1 MARLSI
7 GVFPSLSF
15 LLAVAGLAL
24 GGCGVLPSGG
34 PDFVQISTTRGVETA
49 TALPYV
55 IVPVS
60 RTVLPYVSVSEA
72 PSLAS
77 FSDRRPSP
85 NLTLGVGDVVFIRI
99 FEASPGGLFTPPESS
114 GSRPGNFAE
123 VQNQE
128 IDKNGDISVPYAG
141 IVHAAGKTPVE
152 VGKDIEARIGK
163 RAIEPQA
170 IVALVERHSAQV
182 SVLGEVNQPGSFTL
196 FAKGERILDGIARA
210 QGLKILDYEAYVTLQ
225 RHGKKATAT
234 FNSMV
239 ANPASNVYLQP
250 DDVVFVSRQQRTF
263 TALGA
268 SGQNAQIDFGADK
281 VTLAEGIG
289 KAGGLLDIRA
299 NPSQVYVFRMEDRN
313 RVTAMGYDASHFAGP
328 EVPTIY
334 TVNMRDPGGVF
345 FAANF
350 QMRTSD
356 VLYIANA
363 PLTVFVKLLSVV
375 APSAQTAAYLKH

>member
-1 MARLSI
+1 
-7 GVFPSLSF
+7 
-15 LLAVAGLAL
+15 
-24 GGCGVLPSGG
+24 LPSGG
-34 PDFVQISTTRGVETA
+34 PDLVQISTNRGVETA

-55 IVPVS
+55 IVPVT
-60 RTVLPYVSVSEA
+60 RTVLPYVSVSEE
-72 PSLAS
+72 PGLTS
-77 FSDRRPSP
+77 FSDHRPSP
-85 NLTLGVGDVVFIRI
+85 NLTLGVGDIVFIRI

-114 GSRPGNFAE
+114 GSRPGNYAE

-141 IVHAAGKTPVE
+141 IIHAAGKSPAE
-152 VGKDIEARIGK
+152 VGKEIEARIGK

-170 IVALVERHSAQV
+170 IVALVERHSAQI
-182 SVLGEVNQPGSFTL
+182 SVLGDVNQPGSFTL
-196 FAKGERILDGIARA
+196 LAKGERVLDGVAHA

-225 RHGKKATAT
+225 RHGRKATAP
-234 FNSMV
+234 FNSLIS
-239 ANPASNVYLQP
+239 NPASNIYLQP

-299 NPSQVYVFRMEDRN
+299 NPEQVYVFRMEDRD
-313 RVTAMGYDASHFAGP
+313 RVTAMGYDASRFAGP
-328 EVPTIY
+328 QVPTIY
-334 TVNMRDPGGVF
+334 TVNMHDPGGVF

-350 QMRTSD
+350 QMRSGD

-363 PLTVFVKLLSVV
+363 PLVAFAKLLAVV
-375 APSAQTAAYLKH
+375 EPSALTYQYLKH